1 VAARRIAEAE
11 SRSIHPVKAI
21 RVSRN
26 NNNQPTHSESRPKEG
41 PYEFFLAN
49 EPLPVALNLHFD
61 TRIDG
66 GTAVAR
72 EQLNRDTLLIRA
84 QDPNFSHCWFSLPL
98 DFGAASGNPAFW
110 MLEKTARDT
119 WLLSL
124 RQSSGDVAAY
134 HLKTKKDAFPITLK
148 KDRVSKEFTNWP
160 GTITVSWA

>member
-1 VAARRIAEAE
+1 VAARRIADAE
-11 SRSIHPVKAI
+11 SRSVQPVKAV
-21 RVSRN
+21 RASN
-26 NNNQPTHSESRPKEG
+26 NPQPAGSGSKPVKNG
-41 PYEFFLAN
+41 CIFFPAN
-49 EPLPVALNLHFD
+49 ELLPVALNLHFD

-160 GTITVSWA
+160 LTITVSWA